1 MMMKLYG
8 CFLIKD
14 DDSLKK
20 YDDIWNKVC
29 KSINENLES
38 EPICNNKI

>member
-1 MMMKLYG
+1 MMKLYG

>member
-1 MMMKLYG
+1 MVKLYG

-14 DDSLKK
+14 DDLKK
-20 YDDIWNKVC
+20 YDDIWNKAC
-29 KSINENLES
+29 KSKNENFES